1 MEKFFIKLSLF
12 FAILSVIIY
21 VINERYIIVRNTS
34 STDKFKN
41 VPEKIQI
48 CNFGS
53 SHGANGYHYDDLA
66 NDYTCFNFAMASQSL
81 DYDWRIMQCYQDKI
95 DDNAVVFITISYFSF
110 YGIDET
116 KTNNFLSK
124 NKRYYRF
131 LPKEFIKEYDLKT
144 DIFENKL
151 PALTTYENLLIDLLR
166 GTKDEDIMEDEESI
180 NMEIYTKAAYK
191 RHFVNEKLD
200 KNGER
205 IQNQEHVD
213 SLYNM
218 IELCKKK
225 GVSVILVTTPYLKE
239 YTDIVIENDP
249 EFFDDFYGII
259 DQVVL
264 DTNVRYYDFS
274 RDDRFQ
280 KDYGSFVNADHL
292 NHEGAIKFVNILM
305 EEIGELLITMQ

>member
-151 PALTTYENLLIDLLR
+151 PVLTAYENLLIDLLR
-166 GTKDEDIMEDEESI
+166 GSKDGEVIENVENVE
-180 NMEIYTKAAYK
+180 MEIYVEAAYK
-191 RHFVNEKLD
+191 RHFISQKLD
-200 KNGER
+200 SNGER
-205 IQNQEHVD
+205 IHSQEHMD

-225 GVSVILVTTPYLKE
+225 GAIAVLVTTPYLKE
-239 YTDIVIENDP
+239 YTYIVIKNNPNFLD
-249 EFFDDFYGII
+249 EFYHTINQI
-259 DQVVL
+259 VR
-264 DTNVRYYDFS
+264 DTGVRYYDFS
-274 RDDRFQ
+274 RDNRFQ
-280 KDYGSFVNADHL
+280 TDYGSFINADHL

-305 EEIGELLITMQ
+305 QTMRHIIY

>member
-151 PALTTYENLLIDLLR
+151 PALTAYENLLIDLLR
-166 GTKDEDIMEDEESI
+166 GPKMKISWKMRKVLI
-180 NMEIYTKAAYK
+180 WKFIQ
-191 RHFVNEKLD
+191 KLHIS
-200 KNGER
+200 G
-205 IQNQEHVD
+205 
-213 SLYNM
+213 
-218 IELCKKK
+218 
-225 GVSVILVTTPYLKE
+225 IL
-239 YTDIVIENDP
+239 
-249 EFFDDFYGII
+249 
-259 DQVVL
+259 
-264 DTNVRYYDFS
+264 
-274 RDDRFQ
+274 
-280 KDYGSFVNADHL
+280 
-292 NHEGAIKFVNILM
+292 LM
-305 EEIGELLITMQ
+305 KS